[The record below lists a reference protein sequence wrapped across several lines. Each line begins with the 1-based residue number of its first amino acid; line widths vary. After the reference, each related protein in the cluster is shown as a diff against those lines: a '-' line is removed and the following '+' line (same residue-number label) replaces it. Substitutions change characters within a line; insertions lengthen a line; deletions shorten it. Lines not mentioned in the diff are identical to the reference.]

1 MSKADK
7 NFPPLLQLLT
17 SYHCQYCTASGD
29 LSSTGGCVGR
39 SCSGLKASSPA
50 CPGALQL
57 YKPLGVA
64 ELCLHGSPA
73 GFLFPAFAGGNS
85 LGCRYLGL
93 CLGTGFYFGVAV
105 LKSEQCKREI
115 SLAVVLLN
123 FLASVSCKSSE
134 RGELKRGE
142 FLILCWCH
150 LAVFLTSPRLCPSA
164 PPLCN

>member
-1 MSKADK
+1 MLPNQQEDTDKYRTCSGGGNPLLGLRLHSWDSKCQK
-7 NFPPLLQLLT
+7 LIRIFHLFLQLLT

-57 YKPLGVA
+57 YKPLGVV

-85 LGCRYLGL
+85 LGCRYLGM

-115 SLAVVLLN
+115 SLAVVLL
-123 FLASVSCKSSE
+123 
-134 RGELKRGE
+134 
-142 FLILCWCH
+142 
-150 LAVFLTSPRLCPSA
+150 T
-164 PPLCN
+164 